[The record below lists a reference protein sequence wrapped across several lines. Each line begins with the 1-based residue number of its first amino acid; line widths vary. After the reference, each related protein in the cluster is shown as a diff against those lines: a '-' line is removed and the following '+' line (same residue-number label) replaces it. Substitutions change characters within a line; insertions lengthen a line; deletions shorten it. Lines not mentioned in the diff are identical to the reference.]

1 MSRSLLA
8 PRPFKPGIALP
19 VSLGLHAAVAV
30 AILLAG
36 KFAPDSGPMINPDE
50 VLMEVSMLAMPKQT
64 TAMPQKAERA
74 PTPVKGTPEPP
85 VVEPIKT
92 NSDLIDPTLPPPE
105 VKGQDKV
112 KEDPD
117 REKALRE
124 MRRQAAMA
132 NLQPDAPLG
141 TQDRARTSPDGVE
154 GATGSSSGSVGD
166 PVLAAWHEQIK
177 GAVFP
182 NFKPIQTD
190 AGLEVILAVTI
201 DRQGNIVGTS
211 VRKSSGNVSFD
222 AAARRALDKTGA
234 VPPAPPE
241 LMRKDKVTLPL
252 SFTPKDAA

>member
-1 MSRSLLA
+1 VSRSLLA

-19 VSLGLHAAVAV
+19 LSLGLHTAIAV
-30 AILLAG
+30 AILLAA
-36 KFAPDSGPMINPDE
+36 KFSPDSGPMIDPDE

-74 PTPVKGTPEPP
+74 PTPVKGTSEPLP
-85 VVEPIKT
+85 VEPIKT
-92 NSDLIDPTLPPPE
+92 TSDLIDPTLPPPE
-105 VKGQDKV
+105 VKGQDV

-117 REKALRE
+117 REKALRD
-124 MRRQAAMA
+124 MRRAEAMA

-154 GATGSSSGSVGD
+154 GATGSSAGSVGD

-190 AGLEVILAVTI
+190 KGLEVILAVTI

>member
-8 PRPFKPGIALP
+8 PKPFKPGIALP
-19 VSLGLHAAVAV
+19 VSLGLHLAVALSV
-30 AILLAG
+30 LLAA
-36 KFAPDSGPMINPDE
+36 KFGPESGPMVDPDE

-74 PTPVKGTPEPP
+74 PTPVQGEPEPVEVEP
-85 VVEPIKT
+85 VVT
-92 NSDLIDPTLPPPE
+92 NSDLVDPTLPPPD
-105 VKGQDKV
+105 VKGQKTA

-124 MRRQAAMA
+124 MRRQAALA

-141 TQDRARTSPDGVE
+141 TEDRARTSPDGVE
-154 GATGSSSGSVGD
+154 GATGSSNGSVGD
-166 PVLAAWHEQIK
+166 PVLAAWHEKIK
-177 GAVFP
+177 GAVYP

-201 DRQGNIVGTS
+201 DRAGSIVSTS
-211 VRKSSGNVSFD
+211 VKKSSGNVSFD
-222 AAARRALDKTGA
+222 AAARRALEKTGA

-241 LMRKDKVTLPL
+241 LMRKDRVTLPL
-252 SFTPKDAA
+252 SFTAQDAR

>member
-1 MSRSLLA
+1 MSHSLLA
-8 PRPFKPGIALP
+8 PQPFKPGVALP
-19 VSLGLHAAVAV
+19 LSLGLHAAMALG
-30 AILLAG
+30 ILLAA
-36 KFAPDSGPMINPDE
+36 KFAPESGPMIDPDE

-74 PTPVKGTPEPP
+74 PTPVKGTPDPLP
-85 VVEPIKT
+85 VEPIKT
-92 NSDLIDPTLPPPE
+92 NSDLVDPTLPPPE
-105 VKGQDKV
+105 VKGQDL
-112 KEDPD
+112 KEAPD
-117 REKALRE
+117 REKALRD
-124 MRRQAAMA
+124 MRRQAALQ

-166 PVLAAWHEQIK
+166 PVLAAWHEKIK
-177 GAVFP
+177 GAVYP

-190 AGLEVILAVTI
+190 SGLEVILAVTI

-211 VRKSSGNVSFD
+211 ARKSSGNVSFD

-252 SFTPKDAA
+252 SFTPRDAA